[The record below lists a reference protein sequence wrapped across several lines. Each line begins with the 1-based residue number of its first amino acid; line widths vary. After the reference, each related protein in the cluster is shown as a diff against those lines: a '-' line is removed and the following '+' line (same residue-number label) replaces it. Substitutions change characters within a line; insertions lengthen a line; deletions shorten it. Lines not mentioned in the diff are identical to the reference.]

1 MSTFHLHPVS
11 HPHSPSPPS
20 STSTATA
27 HSPLPK
33 QYVLRGDYLLPTAH
47 PSDISHVTSLDVNIA
62 QDSSAGPRKYP
73 APPTGHELMA
83 LFPPAPPTAEVRHS
97 TSGFFQ
103 RQERAFF
110 AQAGKEI
117 LRSWPQQEMASSPSS
132 PPYPRSKPHRTMPG
146 PPPPASPHTAA
157 PTPTAPANNLHAPL
171 VPQPAPLSP
180 PQAHHPHD
188 HHQLPHHPPHPS
200 HPGALAL
207 RPPHDDHHHTHPPQ
221 HPPPMSAGLSK
232 VEFQAPVDYRDDNG
246 LTGVGPGGPDDSWRR
261 PTPYSDRR
269 RAGKHTRRIIVRT

>member
-33 QYVLRGDYLLPTAH
+33 QYVLR
-47 PSDISHVTSLDVNIA
+47 DVNIA
-62 QDSSAGPRKYP
+62 HDSSAGPRKYP

-83 LFPPAPPTAEVRHS
+83 LFPPAPPATFSDMRHS

-110 AQAGKEI
+110 AQAGREI
-117 LRSWPQQEMASSPSS
+117 LRSWPPHSPAETASSPSS

-157 PTPTAPANNLHAPL
+157 PTPAAPANNISAPP
-171 VPQPAPLSP
+171 VSQPAPLLSP
-180 PQAHHPHD
+180 QSHHHPHD
-188 HHQLPHHPPHPS
+188 HHQLPHHPPPHPS
-200 HPGALAL
+200 HPSALGL
-207 RPPHDDHHHTHPPQ
+207 RPPHDHHHQPHPPQ
-221 HPPPMSAGLSK
+221 QPPSMQAGVSK
-232 VEFQAPVDYRDDNG
+232 VEFQVPEDYRDDNG
-246 LTGVGPGGPDDSWRR
+246 LAGVGPGGPDDSWRR

-269 RAGKHTRRIIVRT
+269 RAGKHTRRVFVRT

>member
-33 QYVLRGDYLLPTAH
+33 QYVLR
-47 PSDISHVTSLDVNIA
+47 DVNIA

-83 LFPPAPPTAEVRHS
+83 LFPPAPPTAEIRHS

-110 AQAGKEI
+110 AQAGREI
-117 LRSWPQQEMASSPSS
+117 LRTWPQHSPVEMAPSPSS

-146 PPPPASPHTAA
+146 PPPPASPRTAA
-157 PTPTAPANNLHAPL
+157 PTPTAPPNNLNPPM
-171 VPQPAPLSP
+171 VPQPAPLSS
-180 PQAHHPHD
+180 PQVHHPHD
-188 HHQLPHHPPHPS
+188 HHQLSHHPPHPS
-200 HPGALAL
+200 ALGL
-207 RPPHDDHHHTHPPQ
+207 RPPHDHHHHPQQPQ
-221 HPPPMSAGLSK
+221 QPPPMPAGLSK
-232 VEFQAPVDYRDDNG
+232 VEFQAPEDYRDDNG
-246 LTGVGPGGPDDSWRR
+246 LASMGPGGPDDSWRR
-261 PTPYSDRR
+261 PTPYADRR